1 MRKSLR
7 NKPDMGKPEPAG
19 RLRDVPVL
27 RLRYDEEGLVHAM
40 SNSVSYDGARC
51 WHPSTKMTKHSTHN
65 VAKGPITCLTCAA
78 LTY

>member
-27 RLRYDEEGLVHAM
+27 RLGADREGVTHAM
-40 SNSVSYDGARC
+40 SNSITYHGARC
-51 WHPSTKMTKHSTHN
+51 ENDYAIRMRPLAD
-65 VAKGPITCLTCAA
+65 VEYITCLTCAA